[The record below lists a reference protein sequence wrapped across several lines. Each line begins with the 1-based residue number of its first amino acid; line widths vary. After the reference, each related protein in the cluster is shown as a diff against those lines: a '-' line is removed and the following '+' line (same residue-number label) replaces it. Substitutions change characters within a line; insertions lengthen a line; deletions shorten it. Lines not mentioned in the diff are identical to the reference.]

1 VNNWSIICVA
11 DVRTRDSNKAYG
23 SVILKIIQAS
33 LLLLELDDPCLLSIL
48 MVQLAAAENYAYNA
62 LHDLQGTKIP
72 YYFGSGQFKLLMS
85 SSEVT
90 RVLILECFEGLS
102 LRQWEDTFPEDVCD
116 ENPCEMSSP
125 AGYQDL
131 SNKTK
136 PLIKV
141 LPYGIIEVN
150 KRGFIYHVCQENILV
165 MLSFEDP
172 EHIVFIDFPHCLVG
186 VTEDQIKEH
195 GFNEVK
201 AAISL

>member
-1 VNNWSIICVA
+1 MTYKGQKFRITLA
-11 DVRTRDSNKAYG
+11 G
-23 SVILKIIQAS
+23 SR
-33 LLLLELDDPCLLSIL
+33 
-48 MVQLAAAENYAYNA
+48 
-62 LHDLQGTKIP
+62 LQFLVTFLCP
-72 YYFGSGQFKLLMS
+72 SCTSGQFKLLMS

-201 AAISL
+201 AAISLVTHCCRNHHFELFEWAQIKGFYKGAKFL